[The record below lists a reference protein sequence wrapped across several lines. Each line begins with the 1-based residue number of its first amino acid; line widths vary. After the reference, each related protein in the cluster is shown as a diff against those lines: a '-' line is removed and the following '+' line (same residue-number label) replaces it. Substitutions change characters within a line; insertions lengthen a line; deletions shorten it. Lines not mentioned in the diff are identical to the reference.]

1 MPKILIVEDDVELA
15 ERMESW
21 LRTQQYAVEKAAN
34 GSDALARLSC
44 YQYDI
49 ILLDW
54 NIPGP
59 DGIQVCREFRD
70 RGGKTPILMLTGKD
84 CPADKAEGLDS
95 GADDYL
101 GKPFDAVELA
111 ARLRA
116 LLRRPKNS
124 YTGTVL
130 EARDLIVDPIGG
142 KVTKGGVA
150 LNLLPLEYALLEF
163 FMRHSGT
170 LLSADTILNRVWGAD
185 SDATVETLRTYVK
198 TLRKKI
204 DSSEQNSLIKTVYG
218 TGYRFEI

>member
-1 MPKILIVEDDVELA
+1 MPKILIVEDEPELA

-21 LRTQQYAVEKAAN
+21 LKTQFYAVEKAAN
-34 GSDALARLSC
+34 GTEALELLAC

-59 DGIQVCREFRD
+59 DGIEVCRQFRD

-84 CPADKAEGLDS
+84 CSADKATGLDS

-116 LLRRPKNS
+116 LLRRPKNN

-130 EARDLIVDPIGG
+130 KAGDLEIDPVGG

-150 LNLLPLEYALLEF
+150 LNLLPLEYNLLEF

-170 LLSADTILNRVWGAD
+170 LLSAETILDRVWGAD

-204 DSSEQNSLIKTVYG
+204 DLGDDDSLIKTVYG
-218 TGYRFEI
+218 SGYRFEG